1 MAFIFQVT
9 PMGQLSKSPNQ
20 GLKREKN
27 FQEANFVIKISNIN
41 RGSTDPQLILTRQH
55 N

>member
-9 PMGQLSKSPNQ
+9 LIRKLSKSPNQ

-27 FQEANFVIKISNIN
+27 FQEANLVNKY
-41 RGSTDPQLILTRQH
+41 
-55 N
+55 

>member
-9 PMGQLSKSPNQ
+9 TMGQLSKSPNQ

-27 FQEANFVIKISNIN
+27 FQKADFVNKY
-41 RGSTDPQLILTRQH
+41 
-55 N
+55 

>member
-9 PMGQLSKSPNQ
+9 QIGQLSESPNQ

-27 FQEANFVIKISNIN
+27 FQKTNFVNKY
-41 RGSTDPQLILTRQH
+41 
-55 N
+55 